1 MGRVFVVDLDTE
13 AVYVKLMLRLYEIIG
28 QQRIQIQQMQE
39 VLNKDKKQSK
49 LDVGKSKLSNSN
61 NR

>member
-1 MGRVFVVDLDTE
+1 MVDPDTE
-13 AVYVKLMLRLYEIIG
+13 TVYVKLMLRLYEIIN